1 MTGKEFLAWK
11 HKAVTLLGMSGV
23 GKTTL
28 AASLPRNKWFHYSG
42 DYRIGTKYLA
52 EPILDNIKR
61 QAMQVGFLR
70 DLLRS
75 DSIYIA
81 SNITVDNLAPIATFL
96 GKIGRRDLGG
106 LPVEEFK
113 RRQRLHREA
122 EIGAMCDVAAFI
134 DKAHTIYGYD
144 HFLND
149 AGGSIVELDD
159 EATIETLA
167 RHTLILYLK
176 PDRAIEQRI
185 ATADFI
191 VVDFERV
198 SEVDAS
204 GARVMLQAADH
215 VKRAG
220 KALLLAG
227 LVPKDPRTRM
237 IREMDVHKRL
247 ADANFFPDIDRAL
260 ESAEDR
266 LLAALRPGAAVRAA
280 LTLDETL
287 MGDGLD
293 AAERRVL
300 AGMLVERQLRKG
312 EAVFRSG
319 EPGDAMYVLL
329 QGQIGIWMPPK
340 GGGDTLAE
348 GRRLVS
354 YAPGVVFGE
363 MGLLA
368 GAARSADAIA
378 ETDAVVLELERS
390 RYERLTADHPAVLGK
405 LLLNINVLLASRVR
419 ALSDELQAAQGAR

>member
-1 MTGKEFLAWK
+1 MTGREFLAWK

-96 GKIGRRDLGG
+96 GKIGRPDLGG

-122 EIGAMCDVAAFI
+122 EIGAMRDVEAFI

-167 RHTLILYLK
+167 EHTLLLYLK
-176 PDRAIEQRI
+176 PDHAIERALVQRAIDDPKPLYYQEP
-185 ATADFI
+185 FL
-191 VVDFERV
+191 
-198 SEVDAS
+198 DA
-204 GARVMLQAADH
+204 
-215 VKRAG
+215 K
-220 KALLLAG
+220 LA
-227 LVPKDPRTRM
+227 
-237 IREMDVHKRL
+237 EY
-247 ADANFFPDIDRAL
+247 
-260 ESAEDR
+260 
-266 LLAALRPGAAVRAA
+266 LAARKLKSTDEIVPDEFVRWIFPA
-280 LTLDETL
+280 
-287 MGDGLD
+287 
-293 AAERRVL
+293 
-300 AGMLVERQLRKG
+300 LVEHRRPRY
-312 EAVFRSG
+312 EA
-319 EPGDAMYVLL
+319 
-329 QGQIGIWMPPK
+329 
-340 GGGDTLAE
+340 LA
-348 GRRLVS
+348 
-354 YAPGVVFGE
+354 
-363 MGLLA
+363 
-368 GAARSADAIA
+368 AARGYTI
-378 ETDAVVLELERS
+378 DAV
-390 RYERLTADHPAVLGK
+390 AA
-405 LLLNINVLLASRVR
+405 NRVR
-419 ALSDELQAAQGAR
+419 TEDEFLALIASALG